1 MMLEVCNHHLI
12 FFIDGI
18 RRQLYKFFS
27 SCQIVFEKDASFL
40 ANTLSS
46 EKGTPA
52 QAKYAIVFISPRRR
66 FFGTTF
72 LDLLCL
78 DLIVLSLTL
87 FRKQREIRNMLLIDV
102 ATKTEE

>member
-1 MMLEVCNHHLI
+1 MG
-12 FFIDGI
+12 FAG
-18 RRQLYKFFS
+18 S
-27 SCQIVFEKDASFL
+27 STSSFLAVKLSSGKGAPFL

-72 LDLLCL
+72 PDLLCL

-87 FRKQREIRNMLLIDV
+87 FRKQRGIRNMLLIDV
-102 ATKTEE
+102 ATETEG

>member
-1 MMLEVCNHHLI
+1 MR
-12 FFIDGI
+12 FAD
-18 RRQLYKFFS
+18 S
-27 SCQIVFEKDASFL
+27 STSSFLAVKLSSKKDASFL

-46 EKGTPA
+46 EKGTSA

-102 ATKTEE
+102 ATKTEG

>member
-1 MMLEVCNHHLI
+1 M
-12 FFIDGI
+12 
-18 RRQLYKFFS
+18 KFADS
-27 SCQIVFEKDASFL
+27 STSSFLAVKLSSGKDASFL

-52 QAKYAIVFISPRRR
+52 QTKYAIVFISPRRR
-66 FFGTTF
+66 FFDTTF
-72 LDLLCL
+72 PDLLCL

-102 ATKTEE
+102 ATKTKE